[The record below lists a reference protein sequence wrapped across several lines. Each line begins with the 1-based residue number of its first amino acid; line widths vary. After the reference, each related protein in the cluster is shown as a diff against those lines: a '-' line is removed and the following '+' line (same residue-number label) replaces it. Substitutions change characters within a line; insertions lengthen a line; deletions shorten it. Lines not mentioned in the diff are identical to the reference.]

1 MNRLITTLILT
12 INLAF
17 GGEAVI
23 YSGNDVRTLKS
34 NISINE
40 VAKILTTSI
49 DPSSVGLTAP
59 VGSIALRSTGQ
70 VYYKTT
76 APDTGWELSLVS
88 GAIDLT
94 ADVTGILP
102 IANGGTGSANLGTGV
117 VKASSGTLSSSLLTN
132 SDISATASISYSK
145 LATLTADRALVSD
158 ATGNVSAAV
167 VTSTELGY
175 LSGAT
180 SALQTQI
187 DGKVTGPAAASDNAI
202 VIYNGTTGKLV
213 KNSLA
218 TIDGSGNITGTNLSG
233 TNSGD
238 QTITLT
244 GDVTG
249 SGTGSFATTIAT
261 GSVTNAM
268 LAGSID
274 LTSKVTGTLPIANGG
289 TGSAT
294 KNFVDLTTAQTIAGA
309 KYFSD
314 SVSIGAASPSSSAIL
329 QIDSTAKAFMPPRMT
344 TAQKNA
350 IATPVEGMVVYDTDL
365 DILSNYD
372 GSTWSVTSDPATR
385 TVQYFVSGS
394 GTYTTPA
401 GVSYLRVRMVGGGGG
416 GSGSGTSPTSGGNG
430 GDSTFGTLTAGG
442 GEGGKI
448 DTTGGDGGTASGGDV
463 NIVGGM
469 GADRSSNL
477 TSTFGGNGGN
487 SYFGGGAKG
496 GNNVPSPGKAAATNS
511 GGGAGGAGCGATA
524 NAGSGGG
531 GGGYVE
537 KIISS
542 PSATYSYAV
551 GAAGLAGSAGT
562 GGDTGGTGGSG
573 LIIVEEY
580 Y

>member
-180 SALQTQI
+180 STLQTQI

-314 SVSIGAASPSSSAIL
+314 SVSIGAASPNANAIL
-329 QIDSTAKAFMPPRMT
+329 QVDSTTKAFIPPRMT

-350 IATPVEGMVVYDTDL
+350 IGSPIEGMVVYDSDLNAVFVYNGTDWTETTPTAEVIKTTGITNPKIYSAMVGITGTVTQ
-365 DILSNYD
+365 DYGDMIN
-372 GSTWSVTSDPATR
+372 GNCAITNTSDYACTLNSGKYTAAPNCWVQIINGTAGIVIDSWFIETAT
-385 TVQYFVSGS
+385 T
-394 GTYTTPA
+394 GT
-401 GVSYLRVRMVGGGGG
+401 VSYVL
-416 GSGSGTSPTSGGNG
+416 
-430 GDSTFGTLTAGG
+430 
-442 GEGGKI
+442 
-448 DTTGGDGGTASGGDV
+448 
-463 NIVGGM
+463 
-469 GADRSSNL
+469 
-477 TSTFGGNGGN
+477 
-487 SYFGGGAKG
+487 YQGGAR
-496 GNNVPSPGKAAATNS
+496 AANEAYVF
-511 GGGAGGAGCGATA
+511 CH
-524 NAGSGGG
+524 
-531 GGGYVE
+531 GY
-537 KIISS
+537 
-542 PSATYSYAV
+542 
-551 GAAGLAGSAGT
+551 
-562 GGDTGGTGGSG
+562 
-573 LIIVEEY
+573 
-580 Y
+580 